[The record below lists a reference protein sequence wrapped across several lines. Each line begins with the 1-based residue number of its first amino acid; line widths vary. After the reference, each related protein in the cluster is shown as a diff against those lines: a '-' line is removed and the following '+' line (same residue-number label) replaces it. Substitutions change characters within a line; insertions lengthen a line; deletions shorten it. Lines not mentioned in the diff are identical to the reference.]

1 MTEDTAPTDG
11 VAAGDPATP
20 DVSIARVVAGLP
32 APVATIFKR
41 LMREPRLSRQEMR
54 RRVASYVV
62 DLETLARAVD
72 YIDVDLVQSIATR
85 CYHLID
91 GLREGPAEDQRRLVQ
106 AAVLYFLVEDDA
118 EGDTSSLIGFDDD
131 RLVVDAVWEELAG
144 R

>member
-1 MTEDTAPTDG
+1 MTEDTAPTG
-11 VAAGDPATP
+11 VAAGDPGNP
-20 DVSIARVVAGLP
+20 DVSIARVLGRLP
-32 APVATIFKR
+32 VPVATIFKR

-85 CYHLID
+85 CFRLID
-91 GLREGPAEDQRRLVQ
+91 GLREQPAEDGRRLVQ

-131 RLVVDAVWEELAG
+131 RLVVDTVWEELAG